1 MQFNNELSTG
11 NFSLQNEHLKKEQ
24 QDHIKTLLK
33 EAKENEKEVEQMM
46 VVKQEEVEKA
56 VANKIQI
63 MKKRIV
69 EQDGKFIF

>member
-1 MQFNNELSTG
+1 
-11 NFSLQNEHLKKEQ
+11 
-24 QDHIKTLLK
+24 
-33 EAKENEKEVEQMM
+33 MM

-56 VANKIQI
+56 LANKIQI